1 MLAGITDGLKKARWK
16 VGETIPSSW
25 EHGVDFTMS
34 ADNTFQREEMICIM
48 RSDHTIRF
56 GKITEVF
63 RNGTYDVKVANAEMG
78 AVHKSGVPAM
88 YIGKLA
94 QKGGYPRALIEQVQL
109 LFDILDADGSGYLEV
124 TWNSSELASDLGKR
138 LLLEMGIDPSDMYET
153 YKAMK
158 ELDANGDGRV
168 DRAEFTSWM
177 ADRSLKMA

>member
-1 MLAGITDGLKKARWK
+1 
-16 VGETIPSSW
+16 
-25 EHGVDFTMS
+25 MS

-94 QKGGYPRALIEQVQL
+94 QKVFFSNI
-109 LFDILDADGSGYLEV
+109 
-124 TWNSSELASDLGKR
+124 
-138 LLLEMGIDPSDMYET
+138 
-153 YKAMK
+153 
-158 ELDANGDGRV
+158 
-168 DRAEFTSWM
+168 
-177 ADRSLKMA
+177 